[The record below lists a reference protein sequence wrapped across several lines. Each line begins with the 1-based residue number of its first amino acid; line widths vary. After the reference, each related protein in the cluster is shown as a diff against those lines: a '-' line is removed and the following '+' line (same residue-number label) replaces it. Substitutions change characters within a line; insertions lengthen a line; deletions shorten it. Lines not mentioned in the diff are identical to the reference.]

1 MWLIYN
7 NSLTPTS
14 NQDRISP
21 NNIHTIT
28 RRQVMRIKKNIN
40 KGDYQLVQYQIL
52 HTNKA
57 DCNCNF
63 KAEIWEN
70 TCKRSFPHP
79 RVHLSPISRH
89 SDQDLPPCVCQHSL
103 LKNTIQNNKGGKF
116 LKKLC
121 VVLCQGESITG

>member
-1 MWLIYN
+1 
-7 NSLTPTS
+7 
-14 NQDRISP
+14 
-21 NNIHTIT
+21 
-28 RRQVMRIKKNIN
+28 MRIKKNIN

-63 KAEIWEN
+63 KAESWEN

-79 RVHLSPISRH
+79 LVHLSPISRH
-89 SDQDLPPCVCQHSL
+89 SDQDLPPCVCQRSL

-121 VVLCQGESITG
+121 VVLCQGESITR